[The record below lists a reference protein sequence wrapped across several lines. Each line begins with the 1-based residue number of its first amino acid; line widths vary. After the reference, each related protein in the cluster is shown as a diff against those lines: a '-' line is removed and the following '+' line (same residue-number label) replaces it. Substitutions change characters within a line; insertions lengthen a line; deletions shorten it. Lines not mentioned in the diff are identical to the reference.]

1 MLGASGAFGAS
12 DASDPSNSSDAPLP
26 ERIAQLERAA
36 IRAALVATG
45 GNRVQAAK
53 RLGIARATLYQKL
66 EQYPELATAPLR

>member
-1 MLGASGAFGAS
+1 MLGASGASGA
-12 DASDPSNSSDAPLP
+12 SNSSDAADAADAPLP

-53 RLGIARATLYQKL
+53 RLGIARATLYHKL
-66 EQYPELATAPLR
+66 EQYPELATAPSR